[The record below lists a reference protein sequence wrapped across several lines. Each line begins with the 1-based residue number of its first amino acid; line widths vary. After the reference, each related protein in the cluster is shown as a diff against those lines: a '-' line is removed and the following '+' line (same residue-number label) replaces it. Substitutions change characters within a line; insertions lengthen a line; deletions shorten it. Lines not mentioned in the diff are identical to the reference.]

1 MNALRNIRIERL
13 DSRVHL
19 AAIDGLFTDPRG
31 EDLLAR
37 QYIPRKDDPEPDFA
51 QVSVSAPGQA
61 VGSMPSPVSQPGGD
75 IFRSTAWS
83 SAEPASNVDDEMVM
97 PVLTPGTGFEG
108 PVEDNLPAIGDPSA
122 AGYDAKAIARWDV
135 VPYQTFDGKF
145 NVGVVAFHMNGIEK
159 VSFSVNNGPWED
171 VYKMTLNT
179 QTANHSGIG
188 NESDGVVE
196 YWATLDASLFQA
208 DGAVEVRAI
217 AYPGTGI
224 ARAMEAITLFS
235 NGRGTL
241 ASPTFY
247 VKPSSGSDTNIGS
260 RDQPFASLQR
270 ALYRAPEGST
280 IVLVE
285 EGRYQPDRSGQE
297 LVRNARWITVTSDA
311 GLNRDRVIIGAS
323 AMGATKPGVF
333 RLRWDNVSIDI
344 SKVGQYTNVGNSAW
358 FSRVN
363 WYSELGRSANVG
375 GVHYQTTY
383 FMTDSAM
390 HDCFLGPM
398 YATIVRNVSIDRIC
412 GDALS
417 MTKMTINVA
426 LNDFKNMDNWA
437 YHSDIWQYWWDQD
450 NIVHYGFTGRKIEYV
465 QGFLMNQPNQPNT
478 VTGVSWN
485 MRNVAFVNIDI
496 DYDGPWPPYSQ
507 MQGPQNHVLFT
518 NFAIQQPIWMR
529 TDMTDANKFVP
540 RNVVFKD
547 CRLDAA
553 TYNNYVIGHLA
564 PVGVQFVNCLSF

>member
-1 MNALRNIRIERL
+1 
-13 DSRVHL
+13 
-19 AAIDGLFTDPRG
+19 
-31 EDLLAR
+31 
-37 QYIPRKDDPEPDFA
+37 
-51 QVSVSAPGQA
+51 
-61 VGSMPSPVSQPGGD
+61 
-75 IFRSTAWS
+75 
-83 SAEPASNVDDEMVM
+83 
-97 PVLTPGTGFEG
+97 
-108 PVEDNLPAIGDPSA
+108 
-122 AGYDAKAIARWDV
+122 
-135 VPYQTFDGKF
+135 
-145 NVGVVAFHMNGIEK
+145 
-159 VSFSVNNGPWED
+159 
-171 VYKMTLNT
+171 
-179 QTANHSGIG
+179 
-188 NESDGVVE
+188 
-196 YWATLDASLFQA
+196 
-208 DGAVEVRAI
+208 
-217 AYPGTGI
+217 
-224 ARAMEAITLFS
+224 
-235 NGRGTL
+235 
-241 ASPTFY
+241 
-247 VKPSSGSDTNIGS
+247 
-260 RDQPFASLQR
+260 
-270 ALYRAPEGST
+270 
-280 IVLVE
+280 
-285 EGRYQPDRSGQE
+285 
-297 LVRNARWITVTSDA
+297 
-311 GLNRDRVIIGAS
+311 
-323 AMGATKPGVF
+323 
-333 RLRWDNVSIDI
+333 
-344 SKVGQYTNVGNSAW
+344 
-358 FSRVN
+358 
-363 WYSELGRSANVG
+363 
-375 GVHYQTTY
+375 
-383 FMTDSAM
+383 
-390 HDCFLGPM
+390 M